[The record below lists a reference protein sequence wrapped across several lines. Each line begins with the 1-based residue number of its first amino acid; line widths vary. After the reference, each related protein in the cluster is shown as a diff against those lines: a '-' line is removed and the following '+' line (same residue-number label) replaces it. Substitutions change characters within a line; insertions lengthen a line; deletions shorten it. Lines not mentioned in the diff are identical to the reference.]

1 MCLSDYNSFI
11 SLLIDVADFY
21 IEEQSFLEF

>member
-11 SLLIDVADFY
+11 SLLIAVADSY